1 MRIEKKK
8 KNMTMMKKRHILH
21 WAMGVVMTPLLGSC
35 AFDEL
40 YEIAGGGDGMSFSVE
55 VTQLQEELGSSFR
68 APRIT
73 DTEISG
79 DNMKMYV
86 RRTTE
91 GYVHR
96 HEAKGVATRG
106 ISVSSI
112 DKFILN
118 SYTYSTSLSS
128 ATQVSTDEEI
138 TKSDGWK
145 SQKQWQKA
153 SDKMAFYAYYAGTS
167 SANFSLSGE
176 NPTLSYTIADDVANQ
191 QDLLVAKAENV
202 TGDGTNKNIGLTFS
216 HALTAVQF
224 GIGSTMANGTI
235 KKIELQGIMSKGTY
249 NYSDE
254 KWSSQSE
261 NKTYTLN
268 NLNIDI
274 SDNKGKTSGTTL
286 ITGQGSN
293 NDLMLLMPQTLGA
306 DAKLVVTIESN
317 GTSHVLTMNL
327 SGTWSPGHT
336 VTYSLSTTKET
347 GDYVLKVGSTSLST
361 NEAGGDVSTTVT
373 SYYQDYYGTQSDVAW
388 TATYTYAPGTDMR
401 TPLDKAISNNTVSGS
416 GGTSG
421 EPLSATIANQYLK
434 SQYNFT
440 VDADLKTKAQNSAS
454 PFDLS
459 TYNPATGEILS
470 GTAKSANC
478 YIIKAP
484 GYYKLPLVFGN
495 TLNNLTN
502 ANGNGSETFKDANDT
517 PITTEIINGV
527 KGAKLLW
534 QDEYGLIEPS
544 SIRVDGNYLYFEIKE
559 GSITQGNA
567 LIAATSGENGNRDI
581 LWSWHIWVTD
591 ADFQSTVLIYGG
603 ASFNYN
609 NTSST
614 SGRKEFYFMKMPLG
628 FCNSTTLKYPERK
641 IVATIKQTGTGDKE
655 TSVTITQTGS
665 SSAVKSYG
673 ENCTFYQWGRKD
685 PFPGSDG
692 NLCNT
697 SNYNKSTPK
706 YCYDADGNSFE
717 YKKVGG
723 DTSNGRTSKGGSI
736 KNPYTFFYSLTTS
749 TDTDPANDWCNE
761 TTYNNWS
768 SNVTDYT
775 FDDTEVVKSLYDP
788 CPIGFKVPET
798 TCFTGFTKT
807 GNNVYN
813 TSSNYNVS
821 SETFNEGWYFYTT
834 GWRSGTTDFWRA
846 FGFIDCWVKR
856 YDDYTP
862 LESREGI
869 TGRGFLGWS
878 GLYGHY
884 WSARASSAGFGRRL
898 HFNSGRVTPRSYD
911 LRADGFSVRPVSE

>member
-8 KNMTMMKKRHILH
+8 KNIIMMKKRHILH

-40 YEIAGGGDGMSFSVE
+40 YEIAGGGNGVSFSVE

-73 DTEISG
+73 DTEING

-106 ISVSSI
+106 TSVESI
-112 DKFILN
+112 NDFVLY
-118 SYTYSTSLSS
+118 SYSYSGTMSSS
-128 ATQVSTDEEI
+128 ATKVSVNETV
-138 TKSDGWK
+138 SSSNNWK

-153 SDKMAFYAYYAGTS
+153 SDNMAFYAYNAGNTN
-167 SANFSLSGE
+167 ATFSLSGD
-176 NPTLSYTIADDVANQ
+176 NPTLSYTVADAVTDQ
-191 QDLLVAKAENV
+191 QDLLVAKNVGV
-202 TGDGTNKNIGLTFS
+202 TGVNTNTPISLSFN

-224 GIGSTMANGTI
+224 GIGSTMAKGTI
-235 KKIELQGIMSKGTY
+235 TKIELRGIKNSGTY
-249 NYSDE
+249 NYSNDT
-254 KWSSQSE
+254 WTSQSGD
-261 NKTYTLN
+261 KTYTLD

-274 SDNKGKTSGTTL
+274 SGNKGTTSATKL
-286 ITGQGSN
+286 ITGQSGSDN
-293 NDLMLLMPQTLGA
+293 LMLLMPQTLGEN
-306 DAKLVVTIESN
+306 AKLVVTIVSN
-317 GTSHVLTMNL
+317 GTSHDLTMNL

-336 VTYSLSTTKET
+336 VTYSLSTEKET
-347 GDYVLKVGSTSLST
+347 GDYVLKVSNTSLTT
-361 NEAGGDVSTTVT
+361 NEAGGSVSTTVT
-373 SYYQDYYGTQSDVAW
+373 SYHQDYYGTQTPAEW
-388 TATYTYAPGTDMR
+388 TATYAFASDTDKR
-401 TPLDKAISNNTVSGS
+401 TPLKKAIRSQTTSGS
-416 GGTSG
+416 GGTLG

-434 SQYNFT
+434 SQYCFN
-440 VDADLKTKAQNSAS
+440 VDENLKTKAQNSES

-484 GYYKLPLVFGN
+484 GYYKLPLVYGN
-495 TLNNLTN
+495 TLNNLAN
-502 ANGNGSETFKDANDT
+502 ANGNGSETFINAYDT
-517 PITTEIINGV
+517 KITSADISGV
-527 KGAKLLW
+527 NGAKLLW
-534 QDEYGLIEPS
+534 QDEYGLIDPT
-544 SIRVDGNYLYFEIKE
+544 SIRVADNYLYFEIKE

-567 LIAATSGENGNRDI
+567 LIAATSGENGTGDI

-603 ASFNYN
+603 ASLNYS
-609 NTSST
+609 TSST
-614 SGRKEFYFMKMPLG
+614 SGQKEFYFMKMPLG

-641 IVATIKQTGTGDKE
+641 IVATIKQTGGNE

-665 SSAVKSYG
+665 SSAEKSYG

-697 SNYNKSTPK
+697 SNYNISTPK

-736 KNPYTFFYSLTTS
+736 KNPYTFYYSKTDGEPTS
-749 TDTDPANDWCNE
+749 TANDWCNE

-768 SNVTDYT
+768 SN
-775 FDDTEVVKSLYDP
+775 DTGVDFVDHTVVKSLYDP

-798 TCFTGFTKT
+798 TCFTGFTYT
-807 GNNVYN
+807 GQNVWG
-813 TSSNYNVS
+813 SPDDYNVS
-821 SETFNEGWYFYTT
+821 GTYNQGWSFHTKDW
-834 GWRSGTTDFWRA
+834 GNGATDFWRA
-846 FGFIDCWVKR
+846 FGFIDCYYGR
-856 YDDYTP
+856 Y
-862 LESREGI
+862 EAG

-878 GLYGHY
+878 GLNGYY
-884 WSARASSAGFGRRL
+884 WSARAYSAGYGRNL
-898 HFNSGRVTPRSYD
+898 NFNSGNVNPRNYNY
-911 LRADGFSVRPVSE
+911 RAYGFSVRPVSALT

>member
-1 MRIEKKK
+1 
-8 KNMTMMKKRHILH
+8 MKKRHILH

-40 YEIAGGGDGMSFSVE
+40 HEIAGGGNGMSFSVE

-79 DNMKMYV
+79 DGMKMYV

-106 ISVSSI
+106 TSVTSI

-128 ATQVSTDEEI
+128 ATQVSNNEEI
-138 TKSDGWK
+138 TKSGGWK

-153 SDKMAFYAYYAGTS
+153 SDKMAFYAYNAGTS
-167 SANFSLSGE
+167 SATFSFSSG
-176 NPTLSYTIADDVANQ
+176 NPTLQYIVADEVANQ

-202 TGDGTNKNIGLTFS
+202 TGDDTNKNIALTFS

-224 GIGSTMANGTI
+224 GIGSTMADGTI
-235 KKIELQGIMSKGTY
+235 KKIELQGIKNQGTY
-249 NYSDE
+249 NYSDDT
-254 KWSSQSE
+254 WTSQNGSQ
-261 NKTYTLN
+261 TYTLN
-268 NLNIDI
+268 NLSIDI
-274 SDNKGKTSGTTL
+274 SNNKGTAGTKI
-286 ITGQGSN
+286 ITGNGS
-293 NDLMLLMPQTLGA
+293 NDLMLLMPQTLGSE
-306 DAKLVVTIESN
+306 AKLVVTIESN
-317 GTSHVLTMNL
+317 EVSHDLTMNL
-327 SGTWSPGHT
+327 SGDWSPGHT
-336 VTYSLSTTKET
+336 VTYSLSTDKEEGT
-347 GDYVLKVGSTSLST
+347 YVLKVSNSALTIDDKDGGS
-361 NEAGGDVSTTVT
+361 VSTQVM
-373 SYYQDYYGTQSDVAW
+373 SYYQDYYGTQKAVAW
-388 TATYTYAPGTDMR
+388 TATYAFASGTDER
-401 TPLDKAISNNTVSGS
+401 TPLDKAITAKTTSGS
-416 GGTSG
+416 GGAAG
-421 EPLSATIANQYLK
+421 ENFSATIAKQYLK
-434 SQYNFT
+434 SQYNFNI
-440 VDADLKTKAQNSAS
+440 DADLKSKAQNSAS

-459 TYNPATGEILS
+459 TYSPATGNILS
-470 GTAKSANC
+470 GSDTRSANC

-484 GYYKLPLVFGN
+484 GYYKLPLVYGN
-495 TLNNLTN
+495 TLNNLNN
-502 ANGNGSETFKDANDT
+502 ANGNGSETFKNAYDT
-517 PITTEIINGV
+517 KITSADISGV

-534 QDEYGLIEPS
+534 QDEYGLIDPT
-544 SIRVDGNYLYFEIKE
+544 SIRVADNYLYFEIKE

-567 LIAATSGENGNRDI
+567 LIAATSGENGTGDI

-591 ADFQSTVLIYGG
+591 ADFQSKVLIYGG

-609 NTSST
+609 TSST
-614 SGRKEFYFMKMPLG
+614 SGKKEFNFMKMPLG

-641 IVATIKQTGTGDKE
+641 IVATIKQTGIGGNE
-655 TSVTITQTGS
+655 TNVTITQTGS

-692 NLCNT
+692 IKT
-697 SNYNKSTPK
+697 IASNSISTPK

-717 YKKVGG
+717 YNKVGG

-768 SNVTDYT
+768 SNDISVTFVDHT
-775 FDDTEVVKSLYDP
+775 VVKSLYDP

-798 TCFTGFTKT
+798 TSFTGFTKT
-807 GNNVYN
+807 GDNVGNN
-813 TSSNYNVS
+813 SSYYNVTP
-821 SETFNEGWYFYTT
+821 ETYNQGWYFCTT
-834 GWRSGTTDFWRA
+834 GWRTGATDFWRA
-846 FGFIDCWVKR
+846 FGFIDCWSGR
-856 YDDYTP
+856 YVA
-862 LESREGI
+862 G

-878 GLYGHY
+878 GLYGFY
-884 WSARASSAGFGRRL
+884 WSARAYSAGYGRYL
-898 HFNSGRVTPRSYD
+898 NFNSGYVNPRDYNR
-911 LRADGFSVRPVSE
+911 RAYGFSVRPVSE

>member
-1 MRIEKKK
+1 
-8 KNMTMMKKRHILH
+8 
-21 WAMGVVMTPLLGSC
+21 MGVMMTPLLGSC

-40 YEIAGGGDGMSFSVE
+40 HEIAGGGDGMSFSVE

-106 ISVSSI
+106 TSVKLI
-112 DKFILN
+112 DKFTLN

-128 ATQVSTDEEI
+128 ATPVSTNEEI
-138 TKSDGWK
+138 TQSGGWK

-153 SDKMAFYAYYAGTS
+153 SDNMAFYAYYAGTS
-167 SANFSLSGE
+167 SSSASFSLDASG
-176 NPTLSYTIADDVANQ
+176 NPTLLYTVADDVANQ
-191 QDLLVAKAENV
+191 QDLLVAKNVGV
-202 TGDGTNKNIGLTFS
+202 TGDDTNSPISLSFN

-224 GIGSTMANGTI
+224 GIGSTMAAGTI
-235 KKIELQGIMSKGTY
+235 KKIELQGIMNSGTY
-249 NYSDE
+249 NYSSDT
-254 KWSSQSE
+254 WSSQSG
-261 NKTYTLN
+261 NQTYTLN

-274 SDNKGKTSGTTL
+274 SGNKGTTSATKL
-286 ITGQGSN
+286 ITGQGSS

-306 DAKLVVTIESN
+306 DAKLVVTIESK
-317 GTSHVLTMNL
+317 GTPHVLTMNL

-347 GDYVLKVGSTSLST
+347 GDYVLKVGNPSSLST
-361 NEAGGDVSTTVT
+361 NELGGNVSTTVT
-373 SYYQDYYGTQSDVAW
+373 SYYQDYYGTQTPAAW
-388 TATYTYAPGTDMR
+388 KATYTYASGTDMR
-401 TPLDKAISNNTVSGS
+401 TPLDKAITSKIESGS
-416 GGTSG
+416 GNPSG
-421 EPLSATIANQYLK
+421 ETLNATIANQYLK

-459 TYNPATGEILS
+459 TYNPATGGELN
-470 GTAKSANC
+470 GTDRRSANC

-495 TLNNLTN
+495 TLNNLAN
-502 ANGNGSETFKDANDT
+502 ANGNSSTFRDANDT

-544 SIRVDGNYLYFEIKE
+544 SIRVDDKYLYFEIKE

-567 LIAATSGENGNRDI
+567 LIAATSGENGTGNI

-614 SGRKEFYFMKMPLG
+614 SGRKEFNFMKMPLG
-628 FCNSTTLKYPERK
+628 FCKSTDLKYPERK
-641 IVATIKQTGTGDKE
+641 IIATIKQQTGTSDKE

-665 SSAVKSYG
+665 SSAEKSYG

-697 SNYNKSTPK
+697 SNYISTPK

-717 YKKVGG
+717 YTKVGG
-723 DTSNGRTSKGGSI
+723 DTSNGKTSKGGSI
-736 KNPYTFFYSLTTS
+736 KNPYTFFYSLTTDS
-749 TDTDPANDWCNE
+749 GTDPANDWCNE
-761 TTYNNWS
+761 TTDNNWS
-768 SNVTDYT
+768 SNVTDYK

-798 TCFTGFTKT
+798 TCFTGFTYT
-807 GNNVYN
+807 GENFWG
-813 TSSNYNVS
+813 SPSNYNVS
-821 SETFNEGWYFYTT
+821 GTYNQGWSFHTKD
-834 GWRSGTTDFWRA
+834 WRDGATDFWRA
-846 FGFIDCWVKR
+846 FGFIDCYSGR
-856 YDDYTP
+856 YA
-862 LESREGI
+862 G

-878 GLYGHY
+878 GLNGYF
-884 WSARASSAGFGRRL
+884 WSARAYSAGYGRL
-898 HFNSGRVTPRSYD
+898 LFFSSGLVTPRNVSQ
-911 LRADGFSVRPVSE
+911 RAYGFSVRPVSE

>member
-1 MRIEKKK
+1 
-8 KNMTMMKKRHILH
+8 MMKKRHILH

-40 YEIAGGGDGMSFSVE
+40 YEIAGGGNGMSFSVE

-106 ISVSSI
+106 TSVSSI
-112 DKFILN
+112 DKFTLN

-128 ATQVSTDEEI
+128 ATQVSTKEEI

-145 SQKQWQKA
+145 SSKQWQKA

-167 SANFSLSGE
+167 SANFSLSGG
-176 NPTLSYTIADDVANQ
+176 NPTLSYIVADDVANQ

-202 TGDGTNKNIGLTFS
+202 TGDGTNKNIDLTFS

-224 GIGSTMANGTI
+224 GIGSTMADGTI
-235 KKIELQGIMSKGTY
+235 KKIELQGIMNSGTY
-249 NYSDE
+249 NYSSDT
-254 KWSSQSE
+254 WSSQSG
-261 NKTYTLN
+261 NQTYTLN

-274 SDNKGKTSGTTL
+274 SGNKGTTSATTL
-286 ITGQGSN
+286 ITGQGSS

-306 DAKLVVTIESN
+306 DAKLVVTIESK
-317 GTSHVLTMNL
+317 GTPHVLTMNL

-347 GDYVLKVGSTSLST
+347 GDYVLKVGNPSSLST
-361 NEAGGDVSTTVT
+361 NELGGNVSTTVT
-373 SYYQDYYGTQSDVAW
+373 SYYQDYYGTQTPAAW
-388 TATYTYAPGTDMR
+388 KATYTYASGTDMR
-401 TPLDKAISNNTVSGS
+401 TPLDKAITSKIESGS
-416 GGTSG
+416 GNPSG
-421 EPLSATIANQYLK
+421 ETLNATIANQYLK

-459 TYNPATGEILS
+459 TYNPATGGELN
-470 GTAKSANC
+470 GTDRRSANC

-495 TLNNLTN
+495 TLNNLAN
-502 ANGNGSETFKDANDT
+502 ANGNSSTFRDANDT

-544 SIRVDGNYLYFEIKE
+544 SIRVDDKYLYFEIKE

-567 LIAATSGENGNRDI
+567 LIAATSGENGTGDI

-591 ADFQSTVLIYGG
+591 ADFKNKVLIYGG
-603 ASFNYN
+603 ESLNY
-609 NTSST
+609 ST
-614 SGRKEFYFMKMPLG
+614 GSISGRKEFNFMKMPLG
-628 FCNSTTLKYPERK
+628 FCKSTDLKYPERK
-641 IVATIKQTGTGDKE
+641 IIATIKQQTGTSDKE

-665 SSAVKSYG
+665 SSVVKSYG

-692 NLCNT
+692 IKT
-697 SNYNKSTPK
+697 TASNSISIPK
-706 YCYDADGNSFE
+706 YCYDADGNDFA
-717 YKKVGG
+717 YLKVGG
-723 DTSNGRTSKGGSI
+723 DTSNGRTTKGGSI
-736 KNPYTFFYSLTTS
+736 KNPYTFYYSKTDGDANS
-749 TDTDPANDWCNE
+749 TANDWCNE
-761 TTYNNWS
+761 TTYNNWDS
-768 SNVTDYT
+768 MNGTITT
-775 FDDTEVVKSLYDP
+775 FADNTVVKSLYDP

-798 TCFTGFTKT
+798 TSFTGFTKT
-807 GNNVYN
+807 GDNN
-813 TSSNYNVS
+813 SSGPSYYNVTES
-821 SETFNEGWYFYTT
+821 SVSAYNEGWHFYTT
-834 GWRSGTTDFWRA
+834 GWKTGDYDFWRA
-846 FGFIDCWVKR
+846 FGFIDCWSGR
-856 YDDYTP
+856 YTA
-862 LESREGI
+862 G
-869 TGRGFLGWS
+869 TGKGFLGWS
-878 GLYGHY
+878 GLDGHY
-884 WSARASSAGFGRRL
+884 WSARAYSVGYGRYLPFISGGVFPRNVNQRAYGF
-898 HFNSGRVTPRSYD
+898 T
-911 LRADGFSVRPVSE
+911 VRPVSEQ

>member
-1 MRIEKKK
+1 
-8 KNMTMMKKRHILH
+8 MKKSHILH

-106 ISVSSI
+106 TSVKSI
-112 DKFILN
+112 DKFTLN

-128 ATQVSTDEEI
+128 ATPVSTNEEI
-138 TKSDGWK
+138 TKSGGWK
-145 SQKQWQKA
+145 SSNQWKKA
-153 SDKMAFYAYYAGTS
+153 SDNMAFYAYNAGNTT
-167 SANFSLSGE
+167 ANFSLSNG
-176 NPTLSYTIADDVANQ
+176 NPTLSYTVADAVANQ

-224 GIGSTMANGTI
+224 GIGSTMAAGTI
-235 KKIELQGIMSKGTY
+235 TKIELQGIMSKGTY
-249 NYSDE
+249 NYSDGT
-254 KWSSQSE
+254 WSSQSE

-274 SDNKGKTSGTTL
+274 SDNKVKGSGTTL
-286 ITGQGSN
+286 ITGQSGS

-373 SYYQDYYGTQSDVAW
+373 SYYQDYYGTQTPAAW
-388 TATYTYAPGTDMR
+388 TATYSYAPGTDMR
-401 TPLDKAISNNTVSGS
+401 TPLDKAITSKIEPGS
-416 GGTSG
+416 GNPSG
-421 EPLSATIANQYLK
+421 ETLSAKIEKQYLK
-434 SQYNFT
+434 SQYSFN
-440 VDADLKTKAQNSAS
+440 VDENLKTKAQDSNS

-459 TYNPATGEILS
+459 TYNPATGGELS
-470 GTAKSANC
+470 GEGRRSANC

-484 GYYKLPLVFGN
+484 GYYKLPLVYGN
-495 TLNNLTN
+495 TLNNLAN
-502 ANGNGSETFKDANDT
+502 ANGNGSETFKNAYDEK
-517 PITTEIINGV
+517 ITSADISGV

-544 SIRVDGNYLYFEIKE
+544 SIRVVDNYLYFEIKE

-567 LIAATSGENGNRDI
+567 LIAATSGENGTGDI

-591 ADFQSTVLIYGG
+591 ADFKNKVKIYGG
-603 ASFNYN
+603 ASLNYN
-609 NTSST
+609 TGST
-614 SGRKEFYFMKMPLG
+614 SGRKEFNFMKMPLG

-641 IVATIKQTGTGDKE
+641 IVATIKQTGIGGNE
-655 TSVTITQTGS
+655 TSVTITQSGS
-665 SSAVKSYG
+665 SSVVKSYG
-673 ENCTFYQWGRKD
+673 ENSTFYQWGRKD

-736 KNPYTFFYSLTTS
+736 KNPYTFFYSLTTG

-768 SNVTDYT
+768 SNDNGVTFVDHT
-775 FDDTEVVKSLYDP
+775 VVKSLYDP

-798 TCFTGFTKT
+798 TSFTGFTKT
-807 GNNVYN
+807 GDNVWNN
-813 TSSNYNVS
+813 SSYYNVS
-821 SETFNEGWYFYTT
+821 SETYKEGWSFYTT
-834 GWRSGTTDFWRA
+834 DWRRGTTDFWRA

-878 GLYGHY
+878 GLTGYY
-884 WSARASSAGFGRRL
+884 WSARAYSAGYGRSLR
-898 HFNSGRVTPRSYD
+898 FYSGLVYPRYYI
-911 LRADGFSVRPVSE
+911 LRAYGFSVRPVSE

>member
-1 MRIEKKK
+1 
-8 KNMTMMKKRHILH
+8 
-21 WAMGVVMTPLLGSC
+21 MGVVMTSLLGSC

-106 ISVSSI
+106 TSVSLI
-112 DKFILN
+112 DKFTLN

-128 ATQVSTDEEI
+128 ATPVSTNEEI
-138 TKSDGWK
+138 TQSGGWK
-145 SQKQWQKA
+145 SSNQWQKA
-153 SDKMAFYAYYAGTS
+153 SDMMAFYAYYAGTS
-167 SANFSLSGE
+167 SSSAARFLLDASG
-176 NPTLSYTIADDVANQ
+176 NPTLSYTVADAVTDQ
-191 QDLLVAKAENV
+191 QDLLVAKKEDV
-202 TGDGTNKNIGLTFS
+202 TGDGTNKNIDLTFS

-224 GIGSTMANGTI
+224 GIGSTMAAGTI
-235 KKIELQGIMSKGTY
+235 TKIELQGIMSKGTY
-249 NYSDE
+249 NYSDGT
-254 KWSSQSE
+254 WSSQSE
-261 NKTYTLN
+261 NKTYTLDK
-268 NLNIDI
+268 LSIDI
-274 SDNKGKTSGTTL
+274 SNNKGTAGTNI
-286 ITGQGSN
+286 ITGNN

-306 DAKLVVTIESN
+306 DAQLVVTIESN
-317 GTSHVLTMNL
+317 GRSHDLTMSL
-327 SGTWSPGHT
+327 SGGEWIPGHT

-347 GDYVLKVGSTSLST
+347 GDYVLKVGNPSSLST
-361 NEAGGDVSTTVT
+361 NEVGGNVSATVT
-373 SYYQDYYGTQSDVAW
+373 SYYQDYYGTQKPVAW
-388 TATYTYAPGTDMR
+388 TATYTYASGTDMR
-401 TPLDKAISNNTVSGS
+401 TPLDKAITSKIESGS
-416 GGTSG
+416 GSPSG
-421 EPLSATIANQYLK
+421 ETLSATIAKQYLK

-440 VDADLKTKAQNSAS
+440 VDANLKTKAQNSSS

-459 TYNPATGEILS
+459 TYNPATGGELNDT
-470 GTAKSANC
+470 GRRSANC

-484 GYYKLPLVFGN
+484 GYYKLPLVYGN

-502 ANGNGSETFKDANDT
+502 ANGNSSTTFKDANDT
-517 PITTEIINGV
+517 QITTETINGV

-534 QDEYGLIEPS
+534 QDEYGLIDPT
-544 SIRVDGNYLYFEIKE
+544 SIRVADNYLYFEIKE

-567 LIAATSGENGNRDI
+567 LIAATSGENGTGDI

-591 ADFQSTVLIYGG
+591 ADFQSKVLIYGG

-614 SGRKEFYFMKMPLG
+614 SGKIAFNFMKMPLG

-706 YCYDADGNSFE
+706 YCYDAAGQSFE
-717 YKKVGG
+717 YEKVGG
-723 DTSNGRTSKGGSI
+723 NITSGRTSKGGSI
-736 KNPYTFFYSLTTS
+736 KNPYTFYYSKTDGEPTS
-749 TDTDPANDWCNE
+749 TANDWCNE

-768 SNVTDYT
+768 SKDNSVDFVDHT
-775 FDDTEVVKSLYDP
+775 VVKSLYDP

-798 TCFTGFTKT
+798 TSFTGFTKT
-807 GNNVYN
+807 GENVWNN
-813 TSSNYNVS
+813 SSYYNVS
-821 SETFNEGWYFYTT
+821 SATYNAGWDFYTT

-878 GLYGHY
+878 GLDGSY
-884 WSARASSAGFGRRL
+884 WSARAYSAGYGRGLSFDSGYVSPRN
-898 HFNSGRVTPRSYD
+898 FNQ
-911 LRADGFSVRPVSE
+911 RAYGFSVRPVSALT

>member
-1 MRIEKKK
+1 
-8 KNMTMMKKRHILH
+8 MKKRHILH

-106 ISVSSI
+106 IYVSSI

-138 TKSDGWK
+138 TQSNGWK
-145 SQKQWQKA
+145 SSKQWKKA
-153 SDKMAFYAYYAGTS
+153 SDNMAFYAYYAGTS
-167 SANFSLSGE
+167 SSAARFLLDASG
-176 NPTLSYTIADDVANQ
+176 NPTLSYTVADAVTDQ
-191 QDLLVAKAENV
+191 QDLLVAKKENV
-202 TGDGTNKNIGLTFS
+202 TGDGTNKNIDLTFS

-224 GIGSTMANGTI
+224 GIGSTMADGKIT
-235 KKIELQGIMSKGTY
+235 KIELQGIMSKGTY

-261 NKTYTLN
+261 NKTYTLD
-268 NLNIDI
+268 NLDI
-274 SDNKGKTSGTTL
+274 SISGNKGTTSATTL
-286 ITGQGSN
+286 ITGQSS
-293 NDLMLLMPQTLGA
+293 NDLMLLMPQTLGEN
-306 DAKLVVTIESN
+306 AKLVVTIESN
-317 GTSHVLTMNL
+317 GTSHDLTMSL

-336 VTYSLSTTKET
+336 VTYSLSTEKET
-347 GDYVLKVGSTSLST
+347 GDYVLKVSNTSLST
-361 NEAGGDVSTTVT
+361 NEAGGSVSTTVT
-373 SYYQDYYGTQSDVAW
+373 SYHQDYYGTQTPAAW

-401 TPLDKAISNNTVSGS
+401 TPLDKAITLKTESSNGVTLVE
-416 GGTSG
+416 T
-421 EPLSATIANQYLK
+421 LSATIAKQYLK
-434 SQYNFT
+434 SQYSYRFN
-440 VDADLKTKAQNSAS
+440 VDADLKTKAQNIAS

-484 GYYKLPLVFGN
+484 GYYKLPLVYGN

-502 ANGNGSETFKDANDT
+502 ANGNGSPTFKDANDT
-517 PITTEIINGV
+517 QITTETINGV
-527 KGAKLLW
+527 NGAKLLW

-544 SIRVDGNYLYFEIKE
+544 SIRVDDNYLYFEIKE

-567 LIAATSGENGNRDI
+567 LIAATSGENGTGDI

-591 ADFQSTVLIYGG
+591 ADFQNKVKIYGG
-603 ASFNYN
+603 ASLKYS
-609 NTSST
+609 TSST
-614 SGRKEFYFMKMPLG
+614 SGRKEFNFMKMPLG
-628 FCNSTTLKYPERK
+628 FCKSTDLKYPERK

-692 NLCNT
+692 IKT
-697 SNYNKSTPK
+697 IASNSISTPK

-723 DTSNGRTSKGGSI
+723 NTSNGRTSKGGSI
-736 KNPYTFFYSLTTS
+736 KNPYTFFYSLTTG

-768 SNVTDYT
+768 SNDNGVTFVDHT
-775 FDDTEVVKSLYDP
+775 VVKSLYDP

-798 TCFTGFTKT
+798 TSFTGFTKT
-807 GNNVYN
+807 GDNVWSN
-813 TSSNYNVS
+813 SSNYNVS
-821 SETFNEGWYFYTT
+821 PETYDEGWSFCTT
-834 GWRSGTTDFWRA
+834 GWRTGATDFWRA
-846 FGFIDCWVKR
+846 FGFIDCWSGR
-856 YDDYTP
+856 Y
-862 LESREGI
+862 EAG

-878 GLYGHY
+878 GLNGNA
-884 WSARASSAGFGRRL
+884 WSARAYSAGCGRSL
-898 HFNSGRVTPRSYD
+898 VFYSGYVHPRYYD
-911 LRADGFSVRPVSE
+911 PRAYGFSVRPVSE

>member
-1 MRIEKKK
+1 
-8 KNMTMMKKRHILH
+8 MTMMKKRHILH

-40 YEIAGGGDGMSFSVE
+40 YEIAGGGNGMSFSVE

-106 ISVSSI
+106 TSVSSI
-112 DKFILN
+112 DKFILY
-118 SYTYSTSLSS
+118 SYTYSSSLSS
-128 ATQVSTDEEI
+128 STPVSSNEEI

-145 SQKQWQKA
+145 SSNQWQKA
-153 SDKMAFYAYYAGTS
+153 SDNMAFYAYNAGNTP
-167 SANFSLSGE
+167 ATFSLSNG
-176 NPTLSYTIADDVANQ
+176 NPTLSYTVVDAVANQ
-191 QDLLVAKAENV
+191 QDLLVAKNVGV
-202 TGDGTNKNIGLTFS
+202 TGDDTNTPISLSFN

-224 GIGSTMANGTI
+224 GIGSTMADGKIT
-235 KKIELQGIMSKGTY
+235 KIELQGIKNTGIY
-249 NYSDE
+249 NYSNNT
-254 KWSSQSE
+254 WSSQSG
-261 NKTYTLN
+261 NKTYTLD
-268 NLNIDI
+268 NLDI
-274 SDNKGKTSGTTL
+274 SILGNKGTAEGTKL
-286 ITGQGSN
+286 ITGQSGS
-293 NDLMLLMPQTLGA
+293 NDLMLLMPQTLGEN
-306 DAKLVVTIESN
+306 AKLVVTIVSN
-317 GTSHVLTMNL
+317 GTSHDLTMNL

-347 GDYVLKVGSTSLST
+347 GDYVLKVSDPSLST
-361 NEAGGDVSTTVT
+361 NEAGGSVSTTVT
-373 SYYQDYYGTQSDVAW
+373 SYHQDYYGTQTPAAW

-401 TPLDKAISNNTVSGS
+401 TPLDKAITLKTESSNGVTLVE
-416 GGTSG
+416 T
-421 EPLSATIANQYLK
+421 LSATIAKQYLK
-434 SQYNFT
+434 SQYSYRFN

-502 ANGNGSETFKDANDT
+502 ANGNSSPTFKDANNAQ
-517 PITTEIINGV
+517 ITSESISGV

-534 QDEYGLIEPS
+534 QDEYGLIDPT
-544 SIRVDGNYLYFEIKE
+544 SIRVADNYLYFEIKE

-567 LIAATSGENGNRDI
+567 LIAATSGENGTGDI

-591 ADFQSTVLIYGG
+591 ADFQNKVKIYGG
-603 ASFNYN
+603 ASLNYN

-614 SGRKEFYFMKMPLG
+614 SGKKEFNFMKMPLG
-628 FCNSTTLKYPERK
+628 FCKSTDLKYPERK
-641 IVATIKQTGTGDKE
+641 IVATIKQTGIGGNE
-655 TSVTITQTGS
+655 TNVTITQTGS

-692 NLCNT
+692 IKT
-697 SNYNKSTPK
+697 IASNSISTPK

-717 YKKVGG
+717 YNKVGG

-768 SNVTDYT
+768 SN
-775 FDDTEVVKSLYDP
+775 DTGVDFVDHTVVKSLYDP

-798 TCFTGFTKT
+798 TSFTGFTKT
-807 GNNVYN
+807 GDNVLNN
-813 TSSNYNVS
+813 SSYYNVS
-821 SETFNEGWYFYTT
+821 SETYKEGWDFHTT
-834 GWRSGTTDFWRA
+834 GWKTGATDFWRA
-846 FGFIDCWVKR
+846 FGFIDCWSGR
-856 YDDYTP
+856 YAV
-862 LESREGI
+862 G
-869 TGRGFLGWS
+869 TGQGFLGWS
-878 GLYGHY
+878 GLYGFY
-884 WSARASSAGFGRRL
+884 WSARASSAGYGRYL
-898 HFNSGRVTPRSYD
+898 NFDSGYMNPRDYNR
-911 LRADGFSVRPVSE
+911 RAYGFSVRPVSE

>member
-1 MRIEKKK
+1 
-8 KNMTMMKKRHILH
+8 MMKKRHILH

-40 YEIAGGGDGMSFSVE
+40 YEIAGGGNGMSFSVE

-106 ISVSSI
+106 TSVKSI
-112 DKFILN
+112 DKFTLN

-128 ATQVSTDEEI
+128 ATPVSTDEEI
-138 TKSDGWK
+138 TQSGGWK
-145 SQKQWQKA
+145 SSKQWQKA
-153 SDKMAFYAYYAGTS
+153 SDNMAFYAYNAGTS

-176 NPTLSYTIADDVANQ
+176 NPTLSYTVADDVANQ
-191 QDLLVAKAENV
+191 QDLLVAKNVGV
-202 TGDGTNKNIGLTFS
+202 TGDDTNSPISLSFN

-224 GIGSTMANGTI
+224 GIGSTMAAGTI
-235 KKIELQGIMSKGTY
+235 KKIELQGIMNSGTY
-249 NYSDE
+249 NYSSE
-254 KWSSQSE
+254 TWSSQSGD
-261 NKTYTLN
+261 KTYTLN

-274 SDNKGKTSGTTL
+274 SDNKGKGSGTTL
-286 ITGQGSN
+286 ITGQSGS
-293 NDLMLLMPQTLGA
+293 NDLMLLMPQTLGEN
-306 DAKLVVTIESN
+306 AKLVVTIESN
-317 GTSHVLTMNL
+317 GISHDLTMNL

-361 NEAGGDVSTTVT
+361 DEAGGDVSTTVT

-388 TATYTYAPGTDMR
+388 TATYTYASGTDMR
-401 TPLDKAISNNTVSGS
+401 TPLDKAITSKIVSGD

-421 EPLSATIANQYLK
+421 EPLSATIAKQYLK
-434 SQYNFT
+434 SQYSFK
-440 VDADLKTKAQNSAS
+440 VDENLKTKAQDSSS

-459 TYNPATGEILS
+459 TYNPAKGEILN
-470 GTAKSANC
+470 GAGRRSANC

-484 GYYKLPLVFGN
+484 GYYKLPLVYGN

-502 ANGNGSETFKDANDT
+502 ANGNSSPTFKDANNAQ
-517 PITTEIINGV
+517 ITSVSISGV
-527 KGAKLLW
+527 NGAKLLW

-544 SIRVDGNYLYFEIKE
+544 SIRVADNYLYFEIKE
-559 GSITQGNA
+559 GSITQCNA
-567 LIAATSGENGNRDI
+567 LIAATSGENGTGDI

-591 ADFQSTVLIYGG
+591 ADFKSKVLIYGG
-603 ASFNYN
+603 ASLNYN
-609 NTSST
+609 TGST
-614 SGRKEFYFMKMPLG
+614 SGKKPFNFMKMPLG

-641 IVATIKQTGTGDKE
+641 IVATIKQTGIGGNE
-655 TSVTITQTGS
+655 TNVTITQSGS
-665 SSAVKSYG
+665 SSAEKSYG

-692 NLCNT
+692 IK
-697 SNYNKSTPK
+697 NKISTPK

-768 SNVTDYT
+768 SNDKGVDFVDHT
-775 FDDTEVVKSLYDP
+775 VVKSLYDP

-798 TCFTGFTKT
+798 TCFTGFTTT
-807 GNNVYN
+807 GNYTSTLGQFNVSN
-813 TSSNYNVS
+813 TSSYA
-821 SETFNEGWYFYTT
+821 TDEGWSFHTT
-834 GWRSGTTDFWRA
+834 EWRNGTTDFWRA
-846 FGFIDCWVKR
+846 FGFIDCWSGR
-856 YDDYTP
+856 Y
-862 LESREGI
+862 EAS
-869 TGRGFLGWS
+869 TGRGFLAWS
-878 GLYGHY
+878 GLDGTY
-884 WSARASSAGFGRRL
+884 WSARASSAGCGRRL
-898 HFNSGRVTPRSYD
+898 NFGSGFVYPRAVNH
-911 LRADGFSVRPVSE
+911 RASGFSVRPVSE

>member
-1 MRIEKKK
+1 
-8 KNMTMMKKRHILH
+8 
-21 WAMGVVMTPLLGSC
+21 MGVVMTPLLGSC

-106 ISVSSI
+106 TSVKSI
-112 DKFILN
+112 DKFTLN

-128 ATQVSTDEEI
+128 ATPVSTNEEI
-138 TKSDGWK
+138 TQSGGWK
-145 SQKQWQKA
+145 SSKQWQKA
-153 SDKMAFYAYYAGTS
+153 SDNMAFYAYNAGTS
-167 SANFSLSGE
+167 SSSASFSLDASG
-176 NPTLSYTIADDVANQ
+176 NPTLSYTVADAVADQ
-191 QDLLVAKAENV
+191 QDLLVAKKEDV
-202 TGDGTNKNIGLTFS
+202 TGDGTNQKIGLTFS

-235 KKIELQGIMSKGTY
+235 TKIALQGIKNTGTY
-249 NYSDE
+249 NYSDGT
-254 KWSSQSE
+254 WSSQSGD
-261 NKTYTLN
+261 KTYTLDK
-268 NLNIDI
+268 LSIDI
-274 SDNKGKTSGTTL
+274 SNNKGKAGTNI
-286 ITGQGSN
+286 ITGNN
-293 NDLMLLMPQTLGA
+293 NDLMLLMPQTLGT

-317 GTSHVLTMNL
+317 ERSHVLTMNL

-347 GDYVLKVGSTSLST
+347 GDYVLKVGNPSSLST
-361 NEAGGDVSTTVT
+361 NEVGGNVSATVT
-373 SYYQDYYGTQSDVAW
+373 SYYQDYYGTQKPVAW
-388 TATYTYAPGTDMR
+388 TATYDFADNTDQR
-401 TPLDKAISNNTVSGS
+401 TPLGSVISSQTNSGKGS
-416 GGTSG
+416 TSG
-421 EPLSATIANQYLK
+421 EPLCATIAKQYLK
-434 SQYNFT
+434 SQHNFT

-484 GYYKLPLVFGN
+484 GYYKLPLVYGN

-502 ANGNGSETFKDANDT
+502 ANGNGSETFKDANNA
-517 PITTEIINGV
+517 PITSESISGV
-527 KGAKLLW
+527 NGAKLLW

-544 SIRVDGNYLYFEIKE
+544 SIRVVDNYLYFEIKE

-567 LIAATSGENGNRDI
+567 LIAATSGENGTGDI

-591 ADFQSTVLIYGG
+591 ADFKSKVLIYGG
-603 ASFNYN
+603 ASLKYS
-609 NTSST
+609 TSST
-614 SGRKEFYFMKMPLG
+614 SGKKEFYFMKMPLG
-628 FCNSTTLKYPERK
+628 FCKSTDLKYPERK

-692 NLCNT
+692 IKT
-697 SNYNKSTPK
+697 IASNSISTPK

-723 DTSNGRTSKGGSI
+723 NTSNGRTSKGGSI
-736 KNPYTFFYSLTTS
+736 KNPYTFFYSLTTG

-768 SNVTDYT
+768 SNDYGVDFVDHT
-775 FDDTEVVKSLYDP
+775 VVKSLYDP

-798 TCFTGFTKT
+798 TSFTGFTKT
-807 GNNVYN
+807 GYNVWNN
-813 TSSNYNVS
+813 SSNYNVS
-821 SETFNEGWYFYTT
+821 PETYDEGWSFYTT
-834 GWRSGTTDFWRA
+834 DWRRGTTDFWRA

-856 YDDYTP
+856 YADYIP
-862 LESREGI
+862 SESREGI

-878 GLYGHY
+878 GLSGYY
-884 WSARASSAGFGRRL
+884 WSARAYSAGCGHYLSFD
-898 HFNSGRVTPRSYD
+898 SGVVRPRSYN
-911 LRADGFSVRPVSE
+911 LRANGYSVRPVSE

>member
-1 MRIEKKK
+1 
-8 KNMTMMKKRHILH
+8 MTMMKKRHILH

-40 YEIAGGGDGMSFSVE
+40 YEIAGGGNGMSFSVE

-106 ISVSSI
+106 TSVTSI
-112 DKFILN
+112 NDFVLN
-118 SYTYSTSLSS
+118 SYSYSGTMSSS
-128 ATQVSTDEEI
+128 ATKVSDDE
-138 TKSDGWK
+138 TVSSSNNWK

-153 SDKMAFYAYYAGTS
+153 SDKMAFYAYNAGNTN
-167 SANFSLSGE
+167 ATFSLSGD
-176 NPTLSYTIADDVANQ
+176 NPTLSYTVADAVANQ
-191 QDLLVAKAENV
+191 QDLLVAKKEDV
-202 TGDGTNKNIGLTFS
+202 TGDGTNKNIDLTFS

-224 GIGSTMANGTI
+224 GIGSTMAAGTI
-235 KKIELQGIMSKGTY
+235 TKIELQGIKNSGTY
-249 NYSDE
+249 NYSSNT
-254 KWSSQSE
+254 WSSQSGSQ
-261 NKTYTLN
+261 KYTLD
-268 NLNIDI
+268 NLDI
-274 SDNKGKTSGTTL
+274 SILGNKGTAEGTKL
-286 ITGQGSN
+286 ITGQSGSDN
-293 NDLMLLMPQTLGA
+293 LMLLMPQTLGD
-306 DAKLVVTIESN
+306 DAKLVVTIVSN
-317 GTSHVLTMNL
+317 GTSHVLEMNL

-347 GDYVLKVGSTSLST
+347 GDYVLKVDNTSLST
-361 NEAGGDVSTTVT
+361 NEAGGIVSTTVT
-373 SYYQDYYGTQSDVAW
+373 SYYQDYYGTQTPVAW
-388 TATYTYAPGTDMR
+388 TATYAFASDTDKR
-401 TPLDKAISNNTVSGS
+401 TPLEKAISSQTTSGS

-421 EPLSATIANQYLK
+421 EPLSAKIAKQYLK
-434 SQYNFT
+434 SQYKFT
-440 VDADLKTKAQNSAS
+440 VDADLKTKAQDSSS

-459 TYNPATGEILS
+459 TYNPATGDELNDA
-470 GTAKSANC
+470 GRRSANC

-495 TLNNLTN
+495 TLNNLAN
-502 ANGNGSETFKDANDT
+502 ANGNDSPTFKDANNT
-517 PITTEIINGV
+517 PITTEAINGV
-527 KGAKLLW
+527 NGAKLLW
-534 QDEYGLIEPS
+534 QDEYGLIDPT
-544 SIRVDGNYLYFEIKE
+544 SIRVADNYLYFEIKE

-567 LIAATSGENGNRDI
+567 LIAATSGENGTGDI

-591 ADFQSTVLIYGG
+591 ADFKNKVLIYGG
-603 ASFNYN
+603 ESLNY
-609 NTSST
+609 ST
-614 SGRKEFYFMKMPLG
+614 GSTLERKEFNFMKMPLG

-655 TSVTITQTGS
+655 MSVTITQS
-665 SSAVKSYG
+665 SSVEKSYG

-706 YCYDADGNSFE
+706 YCYDAAGQSFE
-717 YKKVGG
+717 YEKVGG
-723 DTSNGRTSKGGSI
+723 NITSGRTSKGGSI
-736 KNPYTFFYSLTTS
+736 KNPYTFYYSKTDGEPTS
-749 TDTDPANDWCNE
+749 TANDWCNE

-768 SNVTDYT
+768 SKDNSVDFVDHT
-775 FDDTEVVKSLYDP
+775 VVKSLYDP

-798 TCFTGFTKT
+798 TSFTGFTKT
-807 GNNVYN
+807 GDNVW
-813 TSSNYNVS
+813 SNPSNHNVS
-821 SETFNEGWYFYTT
+821 PETYDEGWSFCTT
-834 GWRSGTTDFWRA
+834 GWRTGATDFWRA

-878 GLYGHY
+878 GLDGSY
-884 WSARASSAGFGRRL
+884 WSARAYSAGYGRGL
-898 HFNSGRVTPRSYD
+898 GFNSGGVG
-911 LRADGFSVRPVSE
+911 LRNGNIRAFGFSVRPVSE